1 MASKGF
7 AIYGLV
13 SQPQSEADSAK
24 EEWGI
29 SYDIIG
35 SPDVSLVKHLADEK
49 IINLVISEK
58 KNYPNGMVQPALLFL
73 RRSDRAVLFSWAVAP
88 DSSEFGFA
96 SYRPT
101 PGDVWKAVSSKL
113 EAPVSEL
120 PVVEEMPI
128 DGVGKALYRSMCSCF
143 VRDN

>member
-1 MASKGF
+1 MDPYDSPLRSLIVVPIANSLPHSLLRNRQDLDKLKPDMAAKGF

-49 IINLVISEK
+49 IINLVISDLAAEL
-58 KNYPNGMVQPALLFL
+58 VALTFW
-73 RRSDRAVLFSWAVAP
+73 V
-88 DSSEFGFA
+88 
-96 SYRPT
+96 
-101 PGDVWKAVSSKL
+101 
-113 EAPVSEL
+113 
-120 PVVEEMPI
+120 
-128 DGVGKALYRSMCSCF
+128 
-143 VRDN
+143 